1 MTTPRELGLPDEM
14 LRRAHSIAE
23 GSGEWTPPVPRHA
36 ATVVLLRDT
45 DDGVEV
51 FLMRRVSTMAFAAGM
66 HVFPGGVVDPDDSTV
81 TLQLGRNDTT
91 ESLDQRLTAPPGL
104 GSALVAAAA
113 RETFEECGVLLV
125 SPIGDTVNLEMALDD
140 ERWEP
145 RRRALLEGD
154 RAFSE
159 LLDGDG
165 LAVDASSI
173 RPWAHWIT
181 PEVDNRRYN
190 TRFFVAAIPEGQRA
204 RDLGGE
210 ADRVHWTTPASALK
224 RHEAGE
230 LAMMLPTV
238 DTLTALLPFSSAHE
252 VIAAAD
258 ERVVRPLMPQA
269 TFDDHGSITWGLVD
283 QSTGDVVLELDT
295 PTPGTMSR
303 KESP

>member
-1 MTTPRELGLPDEM
+1 VTGPRELGLPDEM
-14 LRRAHSIAE
+14 LRRARSIAE
-23 GSGEWTPPVPRHA
+23 GSGEWTPPIPRHA
-36 ATVVLLRDT
+36 STVVLVRDGA
-45 DDGVEV
+45 DGLEV

-66 HVFPGGVVDPDDSTV
+66 HVFPGGVVDPDDSAV
-81 TLQLGRNDTT
+81 NLQLGSDDTV

-125 SPIGDTVNLEMALDD
+125 SPIGDAVDLELTLDD

-190 TRFFVAAIPEGQRA
+190 TRFFVAAIPEGQSA

-210 ADRVHWTTPASALK
+210 ADRVHWTTPASALR

-230 LAMMLPTV
+230 LAMMLPTI
-238 DTLTALLPFSSAHE
+238 DTLTALLPFASAHE

-258 ERVVRPLMPQA
+258 LRVVRPLMPQA
-269 TFDDHGSITWGLVD
+269 TFDDHDNMTWGLVD
-283 QSTGDVVLELDT
+283 QSTGEVVCDIDT
-295 PTPGTMSR
+295 PTPGTAIR
-303 KESP
+303 EESS